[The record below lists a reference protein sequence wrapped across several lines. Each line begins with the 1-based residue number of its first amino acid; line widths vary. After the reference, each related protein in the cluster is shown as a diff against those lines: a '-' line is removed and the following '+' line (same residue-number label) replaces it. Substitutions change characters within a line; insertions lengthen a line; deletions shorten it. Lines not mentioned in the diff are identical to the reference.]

1 MTDDETQSDICPK
14 TNRRKNSRAGIHLS
28 TYAVMPMSPNIDDR
42 PTCSK
47 CSVEMLRGI
56 AEPIV
61 PGYELRNF
69 ECPSCGNKLK
79 LVGYEGPIKTMSKPE

>member
-1 MTDDETQSDICPK
+1 MTHDETQSGICRK
-14 TNRRKNSRAGIHLS
+14 TNRGKDSRADIHL
-28 TYAVMPMSPNIDDR
+28 VMSMSPNIDDR

-47 CSVEMLRGI
+47 CNVEMLRGI

>member
-1 MTDDETQSDICPK
+1 M
-14 TNRRKNSRAGIHLS
+14 AGPVS

-42 PTCSK
+42 PTCAK
-47 CSVEMLRGI
+47 CNVGMLRGI

-61 PGYELRNF
+61 PGYELCNF

-79 LVGYEGPIKTMSKPE
+79 SVGYEAPIKTMSKPE

>member
-1 MTDDETQSDICPK
+1 MTDDETQSGICRK
-14 TNRRKNSRAGIHLS
+14 TNRRKDSRAD
-28 TYAVMPMSPNIDDR
+28 TYAVMSMSPTIDDR
-42 PTCSK
+42 PTCWK
-47 CSVEMLRGI
+47 CNVEMLRGI

-79 LVGYEGPIKTMSKPE
+79 LVGYEGPINTMSKPE

>member
-1 MTDDETQSDICPK
+1 MTETLSAFVGK
-14 TNRRKNSRAGIHLS
+14 RTEGKVTGLLS
-28 TYAVMPMSPNIDDR
+28 TYAAMSMSPNIDDR

-47 CSVEMLRGI
+47 CNVEMLRGI

-79 LVGYEGPIKTMSKPE
+79 LVGYEGPINTMSKPE

>member
-1 MTDDETQSDICPK
+1 MTDDESQNGICRK
-14 TNRRKNSRAGIHLS
+14 TNRRKDNRAGIH
-28 TYAVMPMSPNIDDR
+28 AVMPMSPNIDDR

-47 CSVEMLRGI
+47 CNVEMLCGI